1 MNINDDENVPAP
13 IPAYLDQ
20 LINNDGVPRPYPG
33 EDIETFRMRLVQHL
47 IDTLGDSITDEQA
60 FQMANDIIE
69 EEMSKMSKIKYD
81 QQVNNL
87 TNQNKFIDE
96 QNKLKKEELYKKMEE
111 MPSKKDLLFKK
122 FIDFMGTYR
131 YNMGKEKKYFDYI
144 KEARDLN
151 DIKELKNEAE
161 YIELQ
166 DFIYDVILNDRRNK
180 SITDDDV
187 SDLMNN
193 FTYVGKEEE
202 DFYGGKR
209 RKRRSKTYKKRRT
222 TTQKKRKNKTH
233 KRRNHRKSKKSKK

>member
-20 LINNDGVPRPYPG
+20 LINNNGVQRPYPG

-144 KEARDLN
+144 KEARDQN

-209 RKRRSKTYKKRRT
+209 RKKRSKTHKKRRT

-233 KRRNHRKSKKSKK
+233 KRIKHRKSKKSKK

>member
-1 MNINDDENVPAP
+1 MNINDDDVPTP

-20 LINNDGVPRPYPG
+20 LINNNGVPRQYPG
-33 EDIETFRMRLVQHL
+33 EDIEDFRMRLVQHL
-47 IDTLGDSITDEQA
+47 INTLGDSITDEQA
-60 FQMANDIIE
+60 FQMANDIIQNE
-69 EEMSKMSKIKYD
+69 TSQMSKIKYD

-87 TNQNKFIDE
+87 TTQNNFIEE
-96 QNKLKKEELYKKMEE
+96 QNKLKKEELYKKMEG
-111 MPSKKDLLFKK
+111 MPSKKDILFKK

-144 KEARDLN
+144 KEARDQN

-166 DFIYDVILNDRRNK
+166 DFIYDVILNDKRNK
-180 SITDDDV
+180 NITDDDV

-202 DFYGGKR
+202 EDFYGGKR
-209 RKRRSKTYKKRRT
+209 RKRGSKTQKRRKSK
-222 TTQKKRKNKTH
+222 TQKRRKNKTH
-233 KRRNHRKSKKSKK
+233 KRRKLRKSKKSRK

>member
-144 KEARDLN
+144 KEARDQN

-233 KRRNHRKSKKSKK
+233 KKRKHRKSRKSKK

>member
-144 KEARDLN
+144 KEARDQN

-209 RKRRSKTYKKRRT
+209 RKKHSKTHKKRRT

-233 KRRNHRKSKKSKK
+233 KKRKHRKSKKSKK

>member
-1 MNINDDENVPAP
+1 MNINDDENIPAP

-20 LINNDGVPRPYPG
+20 LINSDGVPRPYPG

-144 KEARDLN
+144 KEARDQN

-209 RKRRSKTYKKRRT
+209 RKKHSKTHKKRRT

-233 KRRNHRKSKKSKK
+233 KKRKHRKSKKSKK

>member
-1 MNINDDENVPAP
+1 MNINDDENIPAP

-144 KEARDLN
+144 KEARDQN

-209 RKRRSKTYKKRRT
+209 RKKHSKTHKKRRT

-233 KRRNHRKSKKSKK
+233 KKRKHRKSRKSKK